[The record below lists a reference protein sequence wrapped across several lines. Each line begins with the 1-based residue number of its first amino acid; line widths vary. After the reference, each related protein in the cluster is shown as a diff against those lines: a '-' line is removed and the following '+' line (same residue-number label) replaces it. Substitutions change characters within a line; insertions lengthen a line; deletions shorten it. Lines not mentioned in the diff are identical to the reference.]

1 MMSCEACAMMQGT
14 IMSPEFLRRSSGSAE
29 STETHTGSDFWLLIS
44 TTVTSRGAHRADLL
58 SKKMKNV

>member
-1 MMSCEACAMMQGT
+1 MMQGT